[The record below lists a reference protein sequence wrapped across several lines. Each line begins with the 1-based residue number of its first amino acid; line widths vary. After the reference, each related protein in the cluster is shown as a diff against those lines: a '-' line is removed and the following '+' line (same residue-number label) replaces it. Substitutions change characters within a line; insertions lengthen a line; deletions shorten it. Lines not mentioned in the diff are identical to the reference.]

1 MSVTLGHWLA
11 RVLPCARAS
20 QGHLPGACAMAM
32 HGSARRAVPRQ
43 PVAPTPISPIWSN
56 LHSERSL
63 SSFRLGQIR
72 TEGRF
77 HKPNCLASACAGA
90 SLCGH
95 AATTFYTGN
104 TGSRGRQAG
113 GPLPSTALTADSAG
127 NSHARASSHRPGALS
142 LSARELASH
151 ILDACGLVHRF
162 ATGMYGSPQRKSR
175 LDAAAA
181 AGSSSTGLQLPG
193 EVLLAI
199 FARLELGER

>member
-72 TEGRF
+72 TEGRL

-95 AATTFYTGN
+95 VATTFYTGN
-104 TGSRGRQAG
+104 IGSRGRQAG
-113 GPLPSTALTADSAG
+113 GPHPG
-127 NSHARASSHRPGALS
+127 KHRPDRRLG
-142 LSARELASH
+142 RQQ
-151 ILDACGLVHRF
+151 
-162 ATGMYGSPQRKSR
+162 PRKSIFPPPWCPLSFCQGACLAHPLTLAVR
-175 LDAAAA
+175 HTDLRPACTARRSAK
-181 AGSSSTGLQLPG
+181 AG
-193 EVLLAI
+193 
-199 FARLELGER
+199 